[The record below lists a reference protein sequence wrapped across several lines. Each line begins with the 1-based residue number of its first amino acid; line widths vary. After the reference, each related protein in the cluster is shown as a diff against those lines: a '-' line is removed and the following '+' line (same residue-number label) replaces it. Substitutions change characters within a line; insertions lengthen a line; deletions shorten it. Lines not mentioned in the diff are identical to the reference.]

1 MFKKAPWYTVSD
13 ATERLRAGHVT
24 FSTVVPGRCS
34 RHRKRC
40 LDRGDTVTETST
52 MCWALGGIHRL

>member
-13 ATERLRAGHVT
+13 ATERLRAGHMT

-40 LDRGDTVTETST
+40 LDHGDIVTETSS
-52 MCWALGGIHRL
+52 MCWAL